1 MLRCIVLTLILSAC
15 AQSPKHLSETNRKSL
30 GHVGVVSAQFHPKIN
45 LILPAKGAGSG
56 AWRGAREGAKDVIIG
71 SALTPLP
78 GAIILGILL
87 SPVAAAGGAVYGAF
101 AAPPARVVAR
111 HEKVLTGISQ
121 RLEINRSIREGII
134 RYADEKAHYP
144 LTDLGEIGPAKP
156 GGDANYL
163 HLALNRTDTVL
174 EVSASDLSTEGAA
187 INSPFRISIRVNVY
201 LVRTSDGMVLAAY
214 HPQYAG
220 QLHTLEEWARNDG
233 ALFRKE
239 LQNGFMQISRETV
252 YELLFVYDPAS
263 VEETGSAGSDGKV
276 SIHPPE
282 FTVPRPKKSGFSL
295 FSDNDLIVDSLT
307 PEVCWKP
314 LTGETQKSFDEG
326 TKISSIS
333 PVRYQL
339 EVRSDDEIIYERDS
353 LKVSCHRLEQPLRWN
368 GKYSTSVM
376 RWFKLNGHMRATR
389 PGEVHFK
396 TPPMP
401 VSQSGPVHI
410 KSKRSAAVRNEARQ
424 GARREVW

>member
-15 AQSPKHLSETNRKSL
+15 AQSPKYLSETNRKSL
-30 GHVGVVSAQFHPKIN
+30 GYVGVVSAQFHPEIN
-45 LILPAKGAGSG
+45 LTLPAKGAGSG

-111 HEKVLTGISQ
+111 YEKVLAGISQ

-156 GGDANYL
+156 GKDANYL

-187 INSPFRISIRVNVY
+187 INSPFRVVIKADVR
-201 LVRTSDGMVLAAY
+201 LVRTSDGMTLASY
-214 HPQYAG
+214 HPGFTSQS
-220 QLHTLEEWARNDG
+220 HTLQEWAGHDG
-233 ALFRKE
+233 VLFRE
-239 LQNGFMQISRETV
+239 VLQTGFTQISRETI
-252 YELLFVYDPAS
+252 YELLFVYGPAS
-263 VEETGSAGSDGKV
+263 AEDIGSVGSDGK
-276 SIHPPE
+276 IFIYPPE
-282 FTVPRPKKSGFSL
+282 FIVSRPEKSGFSL
-295 FSDNDLIVDSLT
+295 FSDDDLIVDSLT
-307 PEVCWKP
+307 PKFCWKP
-314 LTGETQKSFDEG
+314 LTGEKQKLFDEG
-326 TKISSIS
+326 TKMSGIS

-339 EVRSDDEIIYERDS
+339 EVRYDDEIVYERDS
-353 LKVSCHRLEQPLRWN
+353 LKVSCHRLEQSLRWN
-368 GKYSTSVM
+368 KKYSVLV
-376 RWFKLNGHMRATR
+376 RIWFDLNGHIRATR
-389 PGEVHFK
+389 PGEMSFR
-396 TPPMP
+396 TPSIPAL
-401 VSQSGPVHI
+401 Q
-410 KSKRSAAVRNEARQ
+410 
-424 GARREVW
+424 